1 MTLKIFLHYFKS
13 LFGFNKKR
21 NLQPSFFTPPQ
32 YLGNNFPKVEN
43 FRKVLLVAKRFLGKK
58 NISYFLIQPFII
70 AIVLL
75 FSTKTFAQ
83 YPPNAPQPAQATD
96 SAQVQI
102 LSSKTAEFIL
112 YKNETVRK
120 LKGNVKLRQKDAILY
135 CDSCILDN
143 ENNVFARG
151 NVVIEQGDSV
161 KIWADSARYFG
172 FIRTADLFGD
182 VILENNLKK
191 LFTEKLHYDL
201 NTKIATYNTKATLA
215 DTRTQ
220 LTSRRGQFN
229 TRTNE
234 AFFKDQVL
242 VADKDFDLKTD
253 TLRFNTQTNTAYFL
267 APTLIY
273 LHDTAQFY
281 TEEGYYDLDKDLAEF
296 SKTPQYKKR
305 DQVATADTMFYN
317 GKTKEITL
325 QGNAF
330 SKDSIRQATANR
342 ILYNRETEISQLEGN
357 AFYKDD
363 KQQVKS
369 DTVLVNGKTKTYA
382 TRGRSNIVNGSQILQ
397 ADFVDFIDSMGI
409 AKGSVLWQDT
419 AAKTTI
425 RCENMAYDQRKDYIK
440 ASGKR
445 PILTSLIDNDTL
457 WLRADTIISFKA
469 NLTDSAQ
476 TMLAYFNVKTYKSN
490 FQSTCDSLSF
500 TETDSTF
507 RLFKNPIVWQDT
519 SQMTADTMRILL
531 KDKKI
536 ERVFM
541 KNNALIINSRDEV
554 YYNQIKGRQI
564 TAFFEGDN
572 IRRMFTE
579 GNAESVYYAL
589 DDKNAYVNA
598 NKVDCSEMM
607 IYFGDNKVDKIKF
620 YTQPKAKALPMKT
633 TNHDEIKLKGF
644 RWEIK
649 RRPKSV
655 KDL

>member
-1 MTLKIFLHYFKS
+1 MVVKAFSKIGCSK
-13 LFGFNKKR
+13 
-21 NLQPSFFTPPQ
+21 
-32 YLGNNFPKVEN
+32 
-43 FRKVLLVAKRFLGKK
+43 
-58 NISYFLIQPFII
+58 FILWSI
-70 AIVLL
+70 L
-75 FSTKTFAQ
+75 FSTETFAQ
-83 YPPNAPQPAQATD
+83 YPNAQPAQTTD
-96 SAQVQI
+96 TSKVEI
-102 LSSKTAEFIL
+102 LSSKSLDFIL

-120 LKGNVKLRQKDAILY
+120 LKGNVKLKQKDAILY

-182 VILENNLKK
+182 VILENNTKK

-201 NTKIATYNTKATLA
+201 NTKIATYNTKATLEDA
-215 DTRTQ
+215 NTRTQ

-229 TRTNE
+229 TQTKE

-242 VADKDFDLKTD
+242 VVDKNFDLKTD

-273 LHDTAQFY
+273 LKDTAQFY
-281 TEEGYYDLDKDLAEF
+281 TEGGYYDLDKDLAEF
-296 SKTPQYKKR
+296 TQTPQYKKG
-305 DQVATADTMFYN
+305 DQVATSDTMFYN

-325 QGNAF
+325 QGHAF
-330 SKDSIRQATANR
+330 SKDSVRQATANR
-342 ILYNRETEISQLEGN
+342 IIYNRETEKSELQGD

-363 KQQVKS
+363 KQEVKS
-369 DTVLVNGKTKTYA
+369 DTVLVNGKNKTYS
-382 TRGRSNIVNGSQILQ
+382 TRGRSKIINGNQILQ
-397 ADFVDFIDSMGI
+397 ADFVDFKDSIGI
-409 AKGSVLWQDT
+409 AKGAVLWQDT

-425 RCENMAYDQRKDYIK
+425 RCENMAYDQRTDYIK

-457 WLRADTIISFKA
+457 WLRADTIISYKP
-469 NLTDSAQ
+469 NITDSAR
-476 TMLAYFNVKTYKSN
+476 TLLAYFKVRTYKSN

-500 TETDSTF
+500 TEKDSTF

-564 TAFFEGDN
+564 TAFFEGDD

-579 GNAESVYYAL
+579 GNAESLYYAL
-589 DDKNAYVNA
+589 DDKNAYVNV

-620 YTQPKAKALPMKT
+620 YTQPKAKAMPMKT

-644 RWEIK
+644 RWDIK
-649 RRPKSV
+649 QRPKNL

>member
-1 MTLKIFLHYFKS
+1 MTLKLYFYLIIQALCS
-13 LFGFNKKR
+13 GEFIRRAGNR
-21 NLQPSFFTPPQ
+21 RINSPLQ
-32 YLGNNFPKVEN
+32 
-43 FRKVLLVAKRFLGKK
+43 LVA
-58 NISYFLIQPFII
+58 II
-70 AIVLL
+70 AFLF
-75 FSTKTFAQ
+75 FSTETLAQ
-83 YPPNAPQPAQATD
+83 FPNAQPAQATD
-96 SAQVQI
+96 TSKVEI
-102 LSSKTAEFIL
+102 LSSKTGEFIQ
-112 YKNETVRK
+112 YKNELVRK
-120 LKGNVKLRQKDAILY
+120 LKGNVKLKQKDAILY

-182 VILENNLKK
+182 VILENNTKK

-201 NTKIATYNTKATLA
+201 NTKIATYNTKATLEDA
-215 DTRTQ
+215 NTRTQ

-229 TRTNE
+229 TQTKE

-242 VADKDFDLKTD
+242 VVDKNFDLKTD

-273 LHDTAQFY
+273 LKDTAQFY
-281 TEEGYYDLDKDLAEF
+281 TEGGYYDLDKDLAEF
-296 SKTPQYKKR
+296 TQTPQYKKG
-305 DQVATADTMFYN
+305 DQVATSDTMFYN

-330 SKDSIRQATANR
+330 SKDSVRQATANR
-342 ILYNRETEISQLEGN
+342 IIYNRETEKSELQGN

-363 KQQVKS
+363 KQEVKS
-369 DTVLVNGKTKTYA
+369 DTVLVNGKNKTYS
-382 TRGRSNIVNGSQILQ
+382 TRGRSKIINGNQILQ
-397 ADFVDFIDSMGI
+397 ADFVDFKDSLGI

-425 RCENMAYDQRKDYIK
+425 RCENMAYDQRTDYIK
-440 ASGKR
+440 ASGNR

-469 NLTDSAQ
+469 NLTDSARM
-476 TMLAYFNVKTYKSN
+476 MLAYFKVRTYKSN

-564 TAFFEGDN
+564 TAFFEGDD

-589 DDKNAYVNA
+589 DDKNAYVNV

-607 IYFGDNKVDKIKF
+607 IYFGNNKVDKIKF
-620 YTQPKAKALPMKT
+620 YTQPKAKAMPMKT

-649 RRPKSV
+649 QRPKSF
-655 KDL
+655 KEL